1 MATGWMV
8 VGVDKTQTGSLDS
21 AFDAELSVNNYN
33 YAYIGGAVAATSA
46 TYTWPTGSN
55 KNVASRD
62 LQMYTPY
69 PSGTERGKLY
79 FITVTE
85 FVTNPPLFSDKY
97 VGLEQPPGN
106 QFYVVTPSLNAVGL
120 VNTQHIAIYAFDDVD
135 DLFANGWRCQRGAP
149 GASDPL
155 AAEGTWN
162 SIVNSLDW
170 LNNVG
175 LDINDPTP
183 ETAAQAKA
191 QIVACT
197 LAYTPQSF
205 SLQVGLGL
213 SAANLIKGAVVV
225 AGEAVEP
232 WGASQF
238 AAYGGIV
245 PFTG

>member
-21 AFDAELSVNNYN
+21 VFDAQLAVNNYN
-33 YAYIGGAVAATSA
+33 YAYIGGAVAATSP

-55 KNVASRD
+55 KSVASRD
-62 LQMYTPY
+62 LQMYTPF
-69 PSGTERGKLY
+69 PAGTERGKLY
-79 FITVTE
+79 FIAVTE
-85 FVTNPPLFSDKY
+85 FVTNPPLLSDKY

-106 QFYVVTPSLNAVGL
+106 QFYVVTPSLNNVTLSG
-120 VNTQHIAIYAFDDVD
+120 TQHVAIYAFDDVD

-149 GASDPL
+149 GTSDPL

-162 SIVNSLDW
+162 TIVNSIDW
-170 LNNVG
+170 ANNVG
-175 LDINDPTP
+175 LDISDPDP
-183 ETAAQAKA
+183 NTAAQAKA
-191 QIVACT
+191 QVVACT

-205 SLQVGLGL
+205 NLQAGLGL

-238 AAYGGIV
+238 TTYGGIV
-245 PFTG
+245 PFIG